1 MQCIISSYNFYDVHD
16 AYYVSFQNRK
26 MEKLTDIE
34 LISIEATDPKPRSFA
49 NDATAIL
56 IQVEKT
62 ITLSQ
67 CWMYSSV
74 ACSNIKIQI

>member
-1 MQCIISSYNFYDVHD
+1 
-16 AYYVSFQNRK
+16 

-56 IQVEKT
+56 IQVEKNNNT
-62 ITLSQ
+62 SVLDVQQ
-67 CWMYSSV
+67 CRLQQH
-74 ACSNIKIQI
+74 KKQT